1 MTSIFIILGGKL
13 MARLTKLFNGFRN
26 FGDGTNLLSGSYYER
41 QNAVEKGGD

>member
-1 MTSIFIILGGKL
+1 

-26 FGDGTNLLSGSYYER
+26 FGVGANPLSGSYYER